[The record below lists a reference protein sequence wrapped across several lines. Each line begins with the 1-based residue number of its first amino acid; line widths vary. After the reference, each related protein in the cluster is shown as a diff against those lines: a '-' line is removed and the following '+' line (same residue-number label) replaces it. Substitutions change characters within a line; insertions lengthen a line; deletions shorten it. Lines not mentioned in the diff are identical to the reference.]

1 MKTPTYDTC
10 ICVNILFLFIYV
22 SPVLI
27 CTWSVP
33 LICILRR
40 WSNHTRR
47 FIQISITNVQSPS
60 GFEKCSVFVSC
71 QRRVGSGQPLGVCS
85 ASPTSRPP
93 AASSNPSVGRP
104 RLKAPPSL
112 LATPTPWVSL
122 TPAAWW
128 GSRQQPAG
136 HWGWLDFSEKCLRF
150 FRACSET
157 LRLPSRGVC
166 LAWRRPA
173 QPQDLVRALD
183 CSDNPAQDL
192 ELLERR

>member
-1 MKTPTYDTC
+1 MYLCKYS
-10 ICVNILFLFIYV
+10 VFIYLCISCPNLHMIS
-22 SPVLI
+22 SPHLHLKALI
-27 CTWSVP
+27 KSYQAFYP
-33 LICILRR
+33 DL
-40 WSNHTRR
+40 N
-47 FIQISITNVQSPS
+47 Q
-60 GFEKCSVFVSC
+60 FEKCSVFVSC

-173 QPQDLVRALD
+173 QPQDLVQALD